1 MPSPLR
7 RTLRITRRTAG
18 YGFLVLL
25 ILAALLVSIANL
37 LLPFIENNPQRVQ
50 AWLSERVGQPV
61 RFKES
66 STEWTRRGPRIRLI
80 GLRVGEGGSA
90 VEIARAELLVA
101 VYSGLLPG
109 HPLTE
114 LKAKDLHLRLEQLP
128 DDSWQLLGV
137 PRQENSKTDALDVLS
152 GFGELQL
159 ERSDL
164 VIRPNRHP
172 AIRIPRIDMRMR
184 VQGQQLRVGLRAEA
198 RRGDSP
204 LQLVADLDRRNM
216 SGRLWGG
223 GDNLHA
229 GHWLALFP
237 GLKVPAVESET
248 DLDVWAQI
256 DRRKIIRV
264 HGRVQVTDLALAK
277 TKPEPPRLRLGKE
290 TLFDD
295 IRGEWF
301 WQRTADGW
309 QAAIP
314 EIRFD
319 KGGGSERIRDVR
331 VAADA
336 QRWAAQANEVALN
349 PFTVIT
355 PLAKGQ
361 LPDLDAWLNR
371 AGIRGQ
377 VSTVKAGGRNDFSR
391 WQAAGYGKDIGF
403 KPIGN
408 APGFQGISGVL
419 NADERGGVLRFA
431 DKPVVLDWP
440 VSFGRAIPSRFDGSL
455 AWWRSGPDWVLGA
468 RDLGWKGDG
477 MALKLDTEMHFM
489 AGRKAPLLN
498 LAARLDSFDFATAKR
513 FWLRHLMPKASIQ
526 WLDMALVKGTVRD
539 GSVVISGDLADWPF
553 ANKAG
558 RFSATAT
565 VLADQ
570 LKFAADWPA
579 AENAVLAADFN
590 GPGFSAIGTAD
601 FLGNR
606 VRIKPSG
613 IASFHDSE
621 LLIDVHTDSDF
632 AKLMPV
638 LQKTPLKTKV
648 GDAVTALTGNG
659 PVSADVRMLFPL
671 KKGLAFNRISGDID
685 LRGVAVRS
693 PDWNLAMSAATGRA
707 RFDNDGFSAAG
718 IRGRMDKNPVSL
730 DLRVGTGHVKDA
742 GNRVEAGIAGPFHT
756 DTLLRY
762 DPSLADLKGV
772 LDGQSQWQFGITL
785 PNARNAAD
793 APVLL
798 EAQSN
803 MVGTEIR
810 LPVPLGKPAATA
822 QAFQLRTNLPADKGL
837 IEFRLGPAFR
847 LLLKKPKDKPMAG
860 IALFGAQTQG
870 AVPVS
875 GFSVRGISDEFD
887 APAWLA
893 LAKKSSEGSGLQS
906 FDLSV
911 NHLRLMGEDFGLTRL
926 QLAPAPEAMGVR
938 ATGQRLD
945 GVLTIPKAANAAI
958 SAKFSRVYFAQAGV
972 PAQKAPVAM
981 QPLDIGNPAA
991 LPPLMLEIEDLRLGA
1006 VLLGRCEVQT
1016 TPSRQ
1021 GLLIQKF
1028 STQSPMLS
1036 TTAGGLWQGEGAQSR
1051 TSLQATI
1058 SSPDIGKLL
1067 TAAKYGSA
1075 IRRGKTEAKLSG
1087 VWSGAPMDFSLAGF
1101 NGLLD
1106 LRIEEGQFPEV
1117 KAGGGRLLGLMS
1129 LAELPRRLSLNFNDF
1144 TDKGLG
1150 FNSIKGEFRFANG
1163 NATTQNLRIDAPA
1176 ADIRISGSTDL
1187 VNERFDQRVLVQ
1199 PKAGGILPIIGAA
1212 TAGPLGAA
1220 AGVVAQAVLDKPLK
1234 EGSATEYRI
1243 TGPWT
1248 EPVVEKADRP
1258 AASQKNEA
1266 TRRP

>member
-25 ILAALLVSIANL
+25 ILAALAVSVANL

-61 RFKES
+61 RFQHS
-66 STEWTRRGPRIRLI
+66 TTEWTRRGPRIGLT
-80 GLRVGEGGSA
+80 GLRVGEGSGA

-137 PRQENSKTDALDVLS
+137 PRQQNSKTDALDVLS

-184 VQGQQLRVGLRAEA
+184 VQNRQLRIGLRAEA
-198 RRGDSP
+198 RRGDAP
-204 LQLVADLDRRNM
+204 LQLVADLDRRDM
-216 SGRLWGG
+216 SGRVWIGG
-223 GDNLHA
+223 EKLDA
-229 GHWLALFP
+229 GQWLALFP
-237 GLKVPAVESET
+237 GLKVPAVDSES

-256 DRRKIIRV
+256 ERRRIMRV
-264 HGRVQVTDLALAK
+264 HGRLQVADLALAQ
-277 TKPEPPRLRLGKE
+277 TKPNPARLRFRKD

-295 IRGEWF
+295 IRGQWF
-301 WQRTADGW
+301 WQRTAQGW
-309 QAAIP
+309 QASVP

-319 KGGGSERIRDVR
+319 KGGGSERISDVR
-331 VAADA
+331 VTADA
-336 QRWAAQANEVALN
+336 GRWAAQAQTVALN
-349 PFTVIT
+349 PFTVIM

-361 LPDLDAWLNR
+361 LPDVDAWLNR
-371 AGIRGQ
+371 AGIQGQ
-377 VSTVKAGGRNDFSR
+377 ISAVKADGRNDFSR
-391 WQAAGYGKDIGF
+391 WRGAGYGDAIGF
-403 KPIGN
+403 KPIGK

-440 VSFGRAIPSRFDGSL
+440 VSFGRKVPGRFEGSL
-455 AWWRSGPDWVLGA
+455 AWWQSGPDWVLGA
-468 RDLGWKGDG
+468 RDLGWQGDG

-498 LAARLDSFDFATAKR
+498 LAAHLETFDFATAKR
-513 FWLRHLMPKASIQ
+513 FWLRHLMPEASIR

-539 GSVVISGDLADWPF
+539 GSVLISGDLAEWPF

-565 VLADQ
+565 VLAEQ
-570 LKFAADWPA
+570 LKFAVDWPA
-579 AENAVLAADFN
+579 ADNAVLAVDFN

-601 FLGNR
+601 FLGSR
-606 VRIKPSG
+606 VQVKPSG
-613 IASFHDSE
+613 IARFHDSE
-621 LLIDVHTDSDF
+621 LVIDVHSDSDF
-632 AKLMPV
+632 ARLMPV
-638 LQKTPLKTKV
+638 LQQTPLKAKV
-648 GDAVTALTGNG
+648 GSAVTALVGKG

-671 KKGLAFNRISGDID
+671 KKGLAFNRIDGDID

-693 PDWNLAMSAATGRA
+693 PDWNLAMAEARGRA
-707 RFDNDGFSAAG
+707 RFDNEGFSAAG

-730 DLRVGTGHVKDA
+730 DLRVGRNHVKDA
-742 GNRVEAGIAGPFHT
+742 GNRVEAAIAGPFHA

-772 LDGQSQWQFGITL
+772 LNGQSQWQFGISM
-785 PNARNAAD
+785 PEVRSSVE

-798 EAQSN
+798 DAQSN

-810 LPVPLGKPAATA
+810 LPVPLNKPAATA
-822 QAFQLRTNLPADKGL
+822 QAFQLRTNLPADKGV

-870 AVPVS
+870 SIPVS
-875 GFSVRGISDEFD
+875 GFSVRGSSDEFD

-893 LAKKSSEGSGLQS
+893 LAKKAEDGTGLQS

-938 ATGQRLD
+938 ASGARLD
-945 GVLTIPKAANAAI
+945 GQLTLSKAANAPI
-958 SAKFSRVYFAQAGV
+958 TAKFSRVHFAQAGV
-972 PAQKAPVAM
+972 PAQKLPSAM
-981 QPLDIGNPAA
+981 QPLDVGNPAS
-991 LPPLMLEIEDLRLGA
+991 LPAINLVIDDLRFGA
-1006 VLLGRCEVQT
+1006 VPLGRCELQT
-1016 TPSRQ
+1016 VPSKQ

-1028 STQSPMLS
+1028 STQSSMLS
-1036 TTAGGLWQGEGAQSR
+1036 TSASGLWQGEGVQAR
-1051 TSLQATI
+1051 TTLQANVN
-1058 SSPDIGKLL
+1058 SPDLGKLL
-1067 TAAKYGSA
+1067 TAAQYGGA
-1075 IRRGKTEAKLSG
+1075 IRRGKTTAKLSG
-1087 VWSGAPMDFSLAGF
+1087 AWNGAPMDFSLTGF

-1106 LRIEEGQFPEV
+1106 LRIDEGQFPEV

-1129 LAELPRRLSLNFNDF
+1129 LAELPRRLSLNFNDL

-1243 TGPWT
+1243 TGPWK
-1248 EPVVEKADRP
+1248 EPEVSKQSGGERK
-1258 AASQKNEA
+1258 
-1266 TRRP
+1266 

>member
-1 MPSPLR
+1 MPSSLR

-18 YGFLVLL
+18 YGFLVFL
-25 ILAALLVSIANL
+25 ILAALLVSVANM
-37 LLPFIENNPQRVQ
+37 LLPFIEKNPERVQ
-50 AWLSERVGQPV
+50 VWLTERVGQPV
-61 RFKES
+61 SFKHS
-66 STEWTRRGPRIRLI
+66 STEWTRRGPRIRLT
-80 GLRVGEGGSA
+80 GLRVGQGGGA

-114 LKAKDLHLRLEQLP
+114 LKAKDLHLRLQQLP
-128 DDSWQLLGV
+128 DDSWQLLGL
-137 PRQENSKTDALDVLS
+137 PRQENSKVDVLDVLS

-164 VIRPNRHP
+164 VIHPNRHP

-204 LQLVADLDRRNM
+204 LQLVAELDRQNM

-223 GDNLHA
+223 GDKLHA
-229 GHWLALFP
+229 GYWLALFP

-248 DLDVWAQI
+248 DLDVWAQM
-256 DRRKIIRV
+256 DRGRIIRV
-264 HGRVQVTDLALAK
+264 HGRVQISNLALVQN
-277 TKPEPPRLRLGKE
+277 KPNPQRLRLSKE

-295 IRGEWF
+295 VRGQWL
-301 WQRTADGW
+301 WQRSVDGW
-309 QAAIP
+309 QAFIP

-331 VAADA
+331 VIADSK
-336 QRWAAQANEVALN
+336 RWAAQANEVALN

-361 LPDLDAWLNR
+361 LPNLDAWLNR

-377 VSTVKAGGRNDFSR
+377 ISAVKAGGHIDFSR
-391 WQAAGYGKDIGF
+391 WRAAGYGNDIGF

-440 VSFGRAIPSRFDGSL
+440 VSFGRKVPSRFDGSL

-468 RDLGWKGDG
+468 RDLGWKGEG
-477 MALKLDTEMHFM
+477 MVLKLDTEMHFM
-489 AGRKAPLLN
+489 AGRTAPLLN
-498 LAARLDSFDFATAKR
+498 LAARLDPFDFATAKD
-513 FWLRHLMPKASIQ
+513 FWLRHLMPEASIR
-526 WLDMALVKGTVRD
+526 WLDMALVKGVVRD
-539 GSVVISGDLADWPF
+539 GSVIVSGDLADWPF
-553 ANKAG
+553 VNKDG

-570 LKFAADWPA
+570 MKFAADWPA

-590 GPGFSAIGTAD
+590 GPGFSATGTAD
-601 FLGNR
+601 FLGNP
-606 VRIKPSG
+606 VQIKPSG
-613 IASFHDSE
+613 IARFHDSE
-621 LLIDVHTDSDF
+621 LAINVHTDTDF
-632 AKLMPV
+632 ARLMPV

-648 GDAVTALTGNG
+648 GDAVTALTGSG

-671 KKGLAFNRISGDID
+671 KKGLAFNRINGDID
-685 LRGVAVRS
+685 LRGLTVRS
-693 PDWNLAMSAATGRA
+693 PNWNLAMSDAAGRA
-707 RFDNDGFSAAG
+707 RFDNQGFSAAR

-730 DLRVGTGHVKDA
+730 DLYVGSGHVKDA
-742 GNRVEAGIAGPFHT
+742 GNRVEAAIAGPFHT

-762 DPSLADLKGV
+762 DRSLADLKGV
-772 LDGQSQWQFGITL
+772 LNGQSQWQFDIIM
-785 PNARNAAD
+785 PKARNSAEAQ
-793 APVLL
+793 LL
-798 EAQSN
+798 LNAQSN
-803 MVGTEIR
+803 MMGTEIR
-810 LPVPLGKPAATA
+810 LPVPLNKPAAAA
-822 QAFQLRTNLPADKGL
+822 QAFQLRTNLPADKGV
-837 IEFRLGPAFR
+837 IEFRLGSGFR
-847 LLLKKPKDKPMAG
+847 MLLKKPTDKPMAG

-870 AVPVS
+870 AIPSS
-875 GFSVRGISDEFD
+875 GFSVRGVSDEFD

-893 LAKKSSEGSGLQS
+893 LANKSSEGNDLQS

-926 QLAPAPEAMGVR
+926 QLAPVPEAMGVR
-938 ATGQRLD
+938 ANGQRLD
-945 GVLTIPKAANAAI
+945 GLLTIPKAANAPI
-958 SAKFSRVYFAQAGV
+958 NAKFSRVYFAQAGV
-972 PAQKAPVAM
+972 PTQKAPIAM
-981 QPLDIGNPAA
+981 QPVDIGNPAV
-991 LPPLMLEIEDLRLGA
+991 LPPIHLLIEDLRFGD
-1006 VLLGRCEVQT
+1006 VLLGRSEMQT
-1016 TPSRQ
+1016 IPAKQ
-1021 GLLIQKF
+1021 GLLIQRF
-1028 STQSPMLS
+1028 STRSPMLS
-1036 TTAGGLWQGEGAQSR
+1036 TSASGLWQGEGAQAR
-1051 TSLQATI
+1051 TSLQANI

-1087 VWSGAPMDFSLAGF
+1087 VWNGAPMDFSLAGF

-1106 LRIEEGQFPEV
+1106 LRIDEGQFPEV

-1129 LAELPRRLSLNFNDF
+1129 LAELPRRLSLNFNDL

-1163 NATTQNLRIDAPA
+1163 IATTQSLRIDAPA

-1234 EGSATEYRI
+1234 EGSATEYQI
-1243 TGPWT
+1243 TGPWK
-1248 EPVVEKADRP
+1248 EPEVSKQSGGERK
-1258 AASQKNEA
+1258 
-1266 TRRP
+1266 